1 MGVVLFV
8 GQIMGGQSFYIAGWR
23 YLALIWLVLVGLVS
37 YAGFG
42 QALGAFTFAEYRTK
56 LRRSS

>member
-1 MGVVLFV
+1 VLFV
-8 GQIMGGQSFYIAGWR
+8 GQFIGGQSFYIAGWR